1 MTNTLIN
8 QRIKF
13 KKMTSKVNE
22 CVLFTNLHYKVED
35 NTWVRVNDDGT
46 VTIGMTDVAQ
56 SLAGP
61 VLHAKAKKVGVV
73 RKKGR
78 PIATVESGK
87 WVGPV
92 KSPVSGEIIAINEE
106 LTANAQLL
114 NTSPYNDGWVV
125 KMQPSSL
132 DTDMADLL
140 TGDAAVEAY
149 QAKVDDMKLTCTH
162 IEGTDEY

>member
-1 MTNTLIN
+1 MAHEKI
-8 QRIKF
+8 
-13 KKMTSKVNE
+13 NE
-22 CVLFTNLHYKVED
+22 CIIFTNLYYAVED

-61 VLHAKAKKVGVV
+61 ILHARAKSPGTQ

-92 KSPVSGEIIAINEE
+92 KSPVTGEIVEVNET
-106 LTANAQLL
+106 LAKDAQML
-114 NTSPYNDGWVV
+114 NRSPYNEGWVI
-125 KMQPSSL
+125 KMKPANL
-132 DTDMADLL
+132 DEDLAGMV

-149 QAKVDDMKLTCTH
+149 RAKIEKDGVTCTH
-162 IEGTDEY
+162 IEGSEEY

>member
-1 MTNTLIN
+1 MAHEKIN
-8 QRIKF
+8 D
-13 KKMTSKVNE
+13 
-22 CVLFTNLHYKVED
+22 CVVFTNLYYSVPD
-35 NTWVRVNDDGT
+35 NTWVRVNDDDT

-61 VLHAKAKKVGVV
+61 ILHAKAKSVGTQ

-92 KSPVSGEIIAINEE
+92 KSPVSGEIIAVNES
-106 LTANAQLL
+106 LGGNAQLV
-114 NTSPYNDGWVV
+114 NRSPYNEGWII
-125 KMQPSSL
+125 KMKPEDL
-132 DTDMADLL
+132 AADLAELL

-149 QAKVDDMKLTCTH
+149 RAKIQADGVTCTH

>member
-1 MTNTLIN
+1 MAIE
-8 QRIKF
+8 
-13 KKMTSKVNE
+13 KVNE
-22 CVLFTNLHYKVED
+22 CVIFKNLHYSVKD

-61 VLHAKAKKVGVV
+61 ILHAKAKKVGVA

-92 KSPVSGEIIAINEE
+92 KSPMTGEIVAINE
-106 LTANAQLL
+106 TLL
-114 NTSPYNDGWVV
+114 QDVKAINKSPYNEGWIV
-125 KMQPSSL
+125 KMKPVDL
-132 DTDMADLL
+132 EGDLADLV
-140 TGDAAVEAY
+140 TGDAAVEEY
-149 QAKVDDMKLTCTH
+149 RAKIENDGLTCTH